1 MKKILLAMV
10 ILITPYAL
18 WAQGWPEKYSGV
30 MLQGFYWDSFE
41 DTKWTNI
48 ESQADELSKYF
59 DLIWVPQS
67 GWCNG
72 NNQMGYAPIWWFD
85 HKSAFGTEAEL
96 RSMIATYK
104 KKGVGIIEDV
114 VINHRSGN
122 SNWCDFPMETWKGH
136 TMSWSLA
143 DICNGD
149 DGGETRNNGYEVSGA
164 NDTGDDFK
172 GSRDL
177 DHTSANVQNNIKIY
191 LDFLLNDLG
200 YTGFRYD
207 MVKGFSPYYVG
218 MYNASSKPKFSV
230 GEYWSGSYNNV
241 TWWINGTKYDNAIQ
255 SAAFDFPLKDG
266 INASFG
272 SSTWDIKNKGMAGS
286 TKGMNRYSVTFV
298 DNHDTYRDNNR
309 LYNNVLAANAF
320 ILALPGTPCI
330 FLPHWQKYKSEIGKM
345 ILARKA
351 AGVTNQSEIVRQE
364 PLNGGYV
371 TVVRGDKAEVMVL
384 SGFPQDFDTSGFTM
398 ISSGTNYA
406 YYVSSTLDV
415 TDILN
420 NGRPET
426 IPGEVKI
433 HVSSSS
439 GTAPYLYAWDSNDTK
454 HNGDW
459 PGKQLTA
466 TSTPADGKTWYDWT
480 STVTPINIIFNSGKG
495 QPQTDDIKNVSGE
508 RFYIIDPNN
517 VTKNKFA
524 YNDVT
529 AAYIHPGCAT
539 PMDDMAYAYFE
550 APADWNN
557 IYTYAWN
564 ASEKPAG
571 NWPGTKISQVGFAPN
586 GNKIYRW
593 THTTSSRI
601 KIIFHDGTG
610 NQTDNL
616 VFENGGY
623 YNVKGLLYTVTQPKV
638 TISAA
643 GYATFSFAQPI
654 DFARTEGLTAYIVND
669 NNGER
674 ATLQQVSMVP
684 ANTGVVL
691 KGKPGDYVLHP
702 TTETTDDVSGNLL
715 KSTSLTGAVT
725 TDGTYYVL
733 ANKASHG
740 VGFYKLESGN
750 KVYGNKAY
758 LTYNANQAK
767 LFISFESGETT
778 AIRNVNTPARECQSV
793 YTLSG
798 IKVTGNNKLPKGIYI
813 VNGKKL
819 VIR

>member
-18 WAQGWPEKYSGV
+18 WAQGWPERYSGV

-72 NNQMGYAPIWWFD
+72 NNQMGYAPVWWFD

-122 SNWCDFPMETWKGH
+122 TNWCDFPKETWNGH

-164 NDTGDDFK
+164 NDTGDDFN

-177 DHTSANVQNNIKIY
+177 DHTSTNVQNNIKIY

-230 GEYWSGSYNNV
+230 GEYWDGSYDNV
-241 TWWINGTKYDNAIQ
+241 TGWINGTKTDNAIQ

-266 INASFG
+266 INNCFG
-272 SSTWDIKNKGMAGS
+272 NSTWDIKNKGMAGS
-286 TKGMNRYSVTFV
+286 TAGMNRYSVTFV

-309 LYNNVLAANAF
+309 LNNNVLAANAF

-330 FLPHWQKYKSEIGKM
+330 FLPHWQKYKSEIGRM

-364 PLNGGYV
+364 LLNGGYV
-371 TVVRGDKAEVMVL
+371 TVVQGDKAKVMVL
-384 SGFPQDFDTSGFTM
+384 SGYPNNFDTSGFTM

-415 TDILN
+415 TDIVN
-420 NGRPET
+420 SGQPET
-426 IPGEVKI
+426 ISGEVKI
-433 HVSSSS
+433 HVNSTSA
-439 GTAPYLYAWDSNDTK
+439 TAPYLYAWENNGTK

-459 PGKQLTA
+459 PGTQLTA
-466 TSTPADGKTWYDWT
+466 TSTTVDGKTWYDWT
-480 STVTPINIIFNSGKG
+480 STVTPINIIFNSGNG
-495 QPQTDDIKNVSGE
+495 QPQTVDIKNVSGE
-508 RFYIIDPNN
+508 RFYTIDPSN
-517 VTKNKFA
+517 VTENKFG
-524 YNDVT
+524 YDDVT

-539 PMDDMAYAYFE
+539 YMEDTFAYFE

-571 NWPGTKISQVGFAPN
+571 NWPGTKISQVGTAPN

-593 THTTSSRI
+593 THTTSSPT

-610 NQTDNL
+610 TKTADL
-616 VFENGGY
+616 RFENGGY

-638 TISAA
+638 TISTA

-691 KGKPGDYVLHP
+691 KGEPGDYVLHP

-715 KSTSLTGAVT
+715 KATSLTGSIV
-725 TDGTYYVL
+725 TDGTFYVL
-733 ANKASHG
+733 ANKGKG
-740 VGFYKLESGN
+740 VGFYKLADDN
-750 KVYGNKAY
+750 KVKANKSY
-758 LTYNANQAK
+758 LVYTASQAK
-767 LFISFESGETT
+767 SFISFANEATG
-778 AIRNVNTPARECQSV
+778 IHNINTPAREDLSV

>member
-1 MKKILLAMV
+1 
-10 ILITPYAL
+10 
-18 WAQGWPEKYSGV
+18 
-30 MLQGFYWDSFE
+30 
-41 DTKWTNI
+41 
-48 ESQADELSKYF
+48 
-59 DLIWVPQS
+59 
-67 GWCNG
+67 
-72 NNQMGYAPIWWFD
+72 
-85 HKSAFGTEAEL
+85 
-96 RSMIATYK
+96 
-104 KKGVGIIEDV
+104 
-114 VINHRSGN
+114 
-122 SNWCDFPMETWKGH
+122 
-136 TMSWSLA
+136 MSWSLA

-164 NDTGDDFK
+164 NDTGDDFN

-177 DHTSANVQNNIKIY
+177 DHTSTNVQNNIKIY

-207 MVKGFSPYYVG
+207 MVKGFSPHYVG

-230 GEYWSGSYNNV
+230 GEYWDGSYDNV
-241 TWWINGTKYDNAIQ
+241 TGWINGTKYDNAIQ

-286 TKGMNRYSVTFV
+286 TRGMNRYSVTFV

-309 LYNNVLAANAF
+309 LNNNVLAANAF

-351 AGVTNQSEIVRQE
+351 AGVTNQSEIVQQK
-364 PLNGGYV
+364 PLNRGYV

-384 SGFPQDFDTSGFTM
+384 SGFPQDFDTSGFTK

-420 NGRPET
+420 NGQPET
-426 IPGEVKI
+426 TPGEVKI
-433 HVSSSS
+433 HVSSTS
-439 GTAPYLYAWDSNDTK
+439 GTAPYLYAWDGNGTE
-454 HNGDW
+454 HNGAW

-480 STVTPINIIFNSGKG
+480 STVTPINIIFNSGNG

-517 VTKNKFA
+517 VTKKKFA

-550 APADWNN
+550 APADWNKVFVW
-557 IYTYAWN
+557 AWN
-564 ASEKPAG
+564 TEG
-571 NWPGTKISQVGFAPN
+571 DLYDNWPGVEISQVGIASN
-586 GNKIYRW
+586 GNKVYRW
-593 THTTSSRI
+593 THTTSSPT

-610 NQTDNL
+610 TQTDNL

-691 KGKPGDYVLHP
+691 KGEPGDYVLHP

-715 KSTSLTGAVT
+715 KATSLTGPIV
-725 TDGTYYVL
+725 TDGTFYVL
-733 ANKASHG
+733 ANKSKG
-740 VGFYKLESGN
+740 VGFYKLADGN
-750 KVYGNKAY
+750 KVKANKSY
-758 LTYNANQAK
+758 LVYTANQAK
-767 LFISFESGETT
+767 SFIGFANETT
-778 AIRNVNTPARECQSV
+778 GIHNVNTVVKEHKGI

-798 IKVTGNNKLPKGIYI
+798 VKMNCNGKLPKGIYI
-813 VNGKKL
+813 VNGKKH